1 MQRHTRAFTLLE
13 VMIVVGMAAM
23 VMAISIPFVKKT
35 MHRDAVYQAVHVVED
50 ACRNA
55 RTMAILNNATTDLV
69 IAPRERTFSVQP
81 GHSSLTMPRRT
92 SASGPSDLAGALA
105 DPDVPAPPRRGLTA
119 NAPKPFFGTLD
130 ESVSIELLDVNF
142 TEMKDEE
149 MAHVRFHPNGTC
161 DEFTIVLRV
170 GSTAWRK
177 ISLEVV
183 TAIPRLEIMR

>member
-81 GHSSLTMPRRT
+81 GHSSLTMPRIPFMMISFSAIASKSVSLAASWARWIAIGWQGT
-92 SASGPSDLAGALA
+92 GNPCSASL
-105 DPDVPAPPRRGLTA
+105 
-119 NAPKPFFGTLD
+119 
-130 ESVSIELLDVNF
+130 
-142 TEMKDEE
+142 
-149 MAHVRFHPNGTC
+149 
-161 DEFTIVLRV
+161 
-170 GSTAWRK
+170 
-177 ISLEVV
+177 
-183 TAIPRLEIMR
+183 